1 MDIGAPAP
9 GHPASLRSV
18 RRKTLRSLQRKFK
31 RLHRRPL
38 GYAGYVDKMIEVRY
52 AGVVVGRSAIV
63 RQLDTR
69 GLFLGITEP
78 LPVGT
83 SVVLHISDRAAGDD
97 VPGKVVAVSE
107 SQELA
112 HAGMRVR
119 FADPAA
125 ASLFGAPEE
134 AAPEPELPPPPA
146 RAVEPAPPAA
156 VAEVAAAPEAA
167 PASQPSGHRRIVVDA
182 SSEPPPEPAAPE
194 AAGDDESASH
204 SAAVAGVDG
213 AGTESGRI
221 PAPDPSAFSGG
232 GRRGRRPR
240 RR

>member
-1 MDIGAPAP
+1 LEATPDLKIDAPQVQ
-9 GHPASLRSV
+9 GFD
-18 RRKTLRSLQRKFK
+18 RRT
-31 RLHRRPL
+31 L
-38 GYAGYVDKMIEVRY
+38 GYAAPVDKMIEVRY

-83 SVVLHISDRAAGDD
+83 PVVLHISDRGPDGEVA
-97 VPGKVVAVSE
+97 GKVVAVSE

-125 ASLFGAPEE
+125 AALFGTPEE
-134 AAPEPELPPPPA
+134 AAPEPEPPPLAA
-146 RAVEPAPPAA
+146 RAAEPAPPVMA
-156 VAEVAAAPEAA
+156 AAAPEAVV
-167 PASQPSGHRRIVVDA
+167 PPQPSGHRRIVVDA
-182 SSEPPPEPAAPE
+182 SSERAAEAAAPE
-194 AAGDDESASH
+194 AEGGDSDE
-204 SAAVAGVDG
+204 GVDHSG
-213 AGTESGRI
+213 ATGTEGGRI
-221 PAPDPSAFSGG
+221 PAPDPGAFSGG
-232 GRRGRRPR
+232 GGKRGRRQR

>member
-1 MDIGAPAP
+1 
-9 GHPASLRSV
+9 
-18 RRKTLRSLQRKFK
+18 
-31 RLHRRPL
+31 L
-38 GYAGYVDKMIEVRY
+38 GYAGHVDKMIEVRY

-83 SVVLHISDRAAGDD
+83 PVVLHISDRAAGED
-97 VPGKVVAVSE
+97 VPGKVVVVSE

-112 HAGMRVR
+112 HAGMRVQ

-125 ASLFGAPEE
+125 ASLFGSPEE
-134 AAPEPELPPPPA
+134 APPELEPPPPPPTVVE
-146 RAVEPAPPAA
+146 RAPSAA
-156 VAEVAAAPEAA
+156 AAETAAAPDA
-167 PASQPSGHRRIVVDA
+167 PLAPQPSGHRRIVVDA
-182 SSEPPPEPAAPE
+182 SSEHLPEPAAPE
-194 AAGDDESASH
+194 VAGDDESAGYSG
-204 SAAVAGVDG
+204 AAAGPAPG
-213 AGTESGRI
+213 GTGTESGRI

-232 GRRGRRPR
+232 ARRGRRPR

>member
-1 MDIGAPAP
+1 
-9 GHPASLRSV
+9 
-18 RRKTLRSLQRKFK
+18 
-31 RLHRRPL
+31 
-38 GYAGYVDKMIEVRY
+38 MIEVRY

-83 SVVLHISDRAAGDD
+83 PVVLHISDRGPDGEVA
-97 VPGKVVAVSE
+97 GKVVAVSE

-112 HAGMRVR
+112 NAGMRVR

-125 ASLFGAPEE
+125 AALFGTPAE
-134 AAPEPELPPPPA
+134 AAPEPEPLPFPA
-146 RAVEPAPPAA
+146 RAVEAAPAA
-156 VAEVAAAPEAA
+156 VTAAAAPEAVI
-167 PASQPSGHRRIVVDA
+167 PPQPSGHRRIVIDA
-182 SSEPPPEPAAPE
+182 SSERAAESAAPE
-194 AAGDDESASH
+194 ADAADPDD
-204 SAAVAGVDG
+204 GVDHSG
-213 AGTESGRI
+213 ATGTETGRI

-232 GRRGRRPR
+232 GGKRGRRQR

>member
-1 MDIGAPAP
+1 
-9 GHPASLRSV
+9 
-18 RRKTLRSLQRKFK
+18 
-31 RLHRRPL
+31 
-38 GYAGYVDKMIEVRY
+38 VDKMIEVRY

-83 SVVLHISDRAAGDD
+83 PVVLHLSGAVSDLGAGQE

-107 SQELA
+107 SQELS

-125 ASLFGAPEE
+125 ATLFGTPDEAPPEPEPPMVSAPSVE
-134 AAPEPELPPPPA
+134 AAPIA
-146 RAVEPAPPAA
+146 APAA
-156 VAEVAAAPEAA
+156 DRAAAAPEAPV
-167 PASQPSGHRRIVVDA
+167 PAQPSGHRRIVVDA
-182 SSEPPPEPAAPE
+182 SSERVPEPAAP
-194 AAGDDESASH
+194 
-204 SAAVAGVDG
+204 SAASGEDGEAVDHSG
-213 AGTESGRI
+213 ATGLESGRI
-221 PAPDPSAFSGG
+221 PAPDPSALGG
-232 GRRGRRPR
+232 GGGKRGRRHR